1 MNRKAPTL
9 IPTTAETLISG
20 RRVPLVDDDDAEM
33 NPLPDSDPPRDPDPK
48 GDPLRSGSDPVEE
61 EDEASRN
68 SSGSS
73 SCS

>member
-1 MNRKAPTL
+1 MKRKAPTL

-20 RRVPLVDDDDAEM
+20 RREDPLVDDDAEM
-33 NPLPDSDPPRDPDPK
+33 NPLPDSSDPPWDPDPN
-48 GDPLRSGSDPVEE
+48 GFIPLSDPSEE
-61 EDEASRN
+61 EEASRN